1 MTETNPM
8 KLNIAFPPNGTQK
21 LLELETDEQYRPFI
35 DKRISQEVPGD
46 SLGKIWKGYTFRIT
60 GGNDK
65 DGFPMKQGILT
76 NGRVRLLL
84 NKNSGC
90 YRPKRSGERKKK
102 SVRGCIVD
110 KNLSVLNLIVL
121 KRGEKDI
128 PGLTD
133 REIPNR
139 LGPKRVGK
147 IRKLYNLSR
156 NDDVRKYVLKRP
168 LPLKEGKKQ
177 RFKAPKIQR
186 LITPVRLRRKRHL
199 KSIKKMRISRGK
211 EQAAAYQKLLLQR
224 TKEARIR
231 RASSLMKRRASSTR
245 SQ

>member
-1 MTETNPM
+1 M

-21 LLELETDEQYRPFI
+21 LLELETDEQFRPFI
-35 DKRISQEVPGD
+35 DKRIAQEVVGD
-46 SLGKIWKGYTFRIT
+46 SLGEEWKGYSLRIT

-90 YRPKRSGERKKK
+90 YNPKRSGERKKK

-110 KNLSVLNLIVL
+110 KNLSVLNLIVT
-121 KRGEKDI
+121 KRGEKEI
-128 PGLTD
+128 KGLTD

-147 IRKLYNLSR
+147 IRKLYNLSK

-168 LPLKEGKKQ
+168 LPVKGKKDKE

-186 LITPVRLRRKRHL
+186 LITPSRLRRKRHL
-199 KSIKKMRISRGK
+199 KAVKKVRIQRGK
-211 EQAAAYQKLLLQR
+211 EQAAAYQKMLLQR
-224 TKEARIR
+224 AKEARSR
-231 RASSLMKRRASSTR
+231 RTSSILKRRASSTK

>member
-1 MTETNPM
+1 MAEMKPM
-8 KLNIAFPPNGTQK
+8 KLNIAYPPNGTQK
-21 LLELETDEQYRPFI
+21 LLELETDEEYRPFI
-35 DKRISQEVPGD
+35 DKRISQEVSGD

-65 DGFPMKQGILT
+65 EGFPMKQGILT

-90 YRPKRSGERKKK
+90 YRPKRSGERRKK

-110 KNLSVLNLIVL
+110 KNLSVLNLIVV
-121 KRGEKDI
+121 KRGEKEI

-168 LPLKEGKKQ
+168 LPLKPGKKQ

-199 KSIKKMRISRGK
+199 KSIKKVRIQKGK

-224 TKEARIR
+224 AKEARTR
-231 RASSLMKRRASSTR
+231 RASSIQKRRASSTR
-245 SQ
+245 S